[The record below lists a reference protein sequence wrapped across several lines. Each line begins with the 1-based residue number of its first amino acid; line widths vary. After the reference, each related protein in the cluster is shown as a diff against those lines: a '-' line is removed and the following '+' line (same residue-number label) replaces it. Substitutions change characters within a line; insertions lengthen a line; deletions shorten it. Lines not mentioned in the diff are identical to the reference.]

1 MVVFA
6 LLSVLSYNQHNMN
19 QVTIKSLFFKYKFY
33 LIAIVLFSFI
43 ANGLNLYVPKL
54 VGETI
59 DKLISKQT
67 GDSSIVITLTVII
80 LSSLAFSLIELVFS
94 TWFSEKFAQDLRIS
108 AFNNLVR
115 QPYQYVIKEG
125 SAKIITIFGS
135 DVDNIQEN
143 FTNSLSYLFQALVL
157 FIGAAY
163 LMFSVSWKLTIIAI
177 LTLPLI
183 SLVFS
188 NIFSRIGKLFGQSQI
203 NLTDLNNIATE
214 TTASSTLVRVLSAF
228 KWEQAKYT
236 NANTQSKDISIK
248 IVKGFSLMIPI
259 TTFIT
264 NLATI
269 SFIYFGGKLFESN
282 ELTVGQL
289 TSFIGYFSLLIT
301 PIFILGFTSQG
312 ISQALES
319 WKRVEPV
326 INANEQ
332 AIDGTHTSTK
342 LLGQY
347 ELKNVTLEYLGKKVL
362 DNISLTIPAGKKTAL
377 LGPTGAGKS
386 QLLNILIGLNQ
397 PTSGEILLDGV
408 CLVDWNKDDLLAK
421 VGIVFQDSL
430 IFDGTLNDNIVMGRE
445 VSREQ
450 LLTAIDTAELSSYI
464 SSMEDNTETMLQ
476 EKGSNLSGGQKQRVT
491 LARALV
497 TNPDLLLLDDFTAR
511 VDKNTEIAIQS
522 KIASN
527 YTNTSI
533 IQVCQKI
540 ETIQNYDNI
549 IVLMEGQLVGQET
562 HTQLLESSSEYQQI
576 YKSQQLV

>member
-1 MVVFA
+1 MTK
-6 LLSVLSYNQHNMN
+6 
-19 QVTIKSLFFKYKFY
+19 VTIKSLFLKYKFY
-33 LIAIVLFSFI
+33 LIAIVLFSFV

-67 GDSSIVITLTVII
+67 GDNNIVITLSII
-80 LSSLAFSLIELVFS
+80 IFASLAFSLIELVFS
-94 TWFSEKFAQDLRIS
+94 TWFSEKFAQDLRVS
-108 AFNNLVR
+108 AFSNLVK
-115 QPYQYVIKEG
+115 QPYQYVIQEG

-188 NIFSRIGKLFGQSQI
+188 NIFARIGKLFGQSQI

-214 TTASSTLVRVLSAF
+214 TTSSSTLVRVLSAF

-264 NLATI
+264 NIATI
-269 SFIYFGGKLFESN
+269 AFIYFGGRLYESN

-289 TSFIGYFSLLIT
+289 TAFIGYFSLLIT

-312 ISQALES
+312 ISQALAS

-332 AIDGTHTSTK
+332 KVDGIHTAK
-342 LLGQY
+342 QLLGQY

-362 DNISLTIPAGKKTAL
+362 DNISLTIPAGQKTAL

-386 QLLNILIGLNQ
+386 QLLNLLIGLNQ

-408 CLVDWNKDDLLAK
+408 NLVDWNKDDLLSK

-430 IFDGTLNDNIVMGRE
+430 IFDGTLHNNITMGRD
-445 VSREQ
+445 VNNEQ
-450 LLTAIDTAELSSYI
+450 INKAIDTAELSSFT
-464 SSMEDNTETMLQ
+464 SSMSDNVETMLQ

-511 VDKNTEIAIQS
+511 VDKATENSIQS
-522 KIASN
+522 KIANN
-527 YTNTSI
+527 YPKTSI
-533 IQVCQKI
+533 VQVCQKI

-549 IVLMEGQLVGQET
+549 IVLMEGQLVGQGT
-562 HTQLLESSSEYQQI
+562 HQFLLDTSNEYQQI